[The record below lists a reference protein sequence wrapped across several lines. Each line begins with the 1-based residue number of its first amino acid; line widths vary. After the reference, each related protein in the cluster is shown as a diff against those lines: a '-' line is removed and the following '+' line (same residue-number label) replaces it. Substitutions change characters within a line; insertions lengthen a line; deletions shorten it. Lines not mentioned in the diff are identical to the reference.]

1 MSKNSITVQEEQEL
15 FDKGVVIRRAWIMP
29 DRKWEYYASPVG
41 DLKNTIAIKSTS
53 RAAYNAISPLPAPS
67 SKNDLFFNESV
78 AIYRSNNRVLK
89 KKPG

>member
-53 RAAYNAISPLPAPS
+53 RAAYNAANRWLASDD
-67 SKNDLFFNESV
+67 KNFV
-78 AIYRSNNRVLK
+78 GR
-89 KKPG
+89 